1 MADSF
6 SNASPVVRTGGFP
19 RPNPNDLTKRQS
31 HAPADQEAD
40 SEAPKARDGVELH
53 HGASLARRLLRERVL
68 SRTRERLE
76 LTDGEFVP
84 SFAEN
89 VDEEPVGAFLGRLIG
104 AQNQLAALRVR
115 KVPPAEVRSRLDLAL
130 REGIAEAMDM
140 LSRDHD
146 GTAGCE
152 FVAEVLAEYGRRLA
166 ELAGE

>member
-19 RPNPNDLTKRQS
+19 RPNPNDLAKRHNQ
-31 HAPADQEAD
+31 APADAEA
-40 SEAPKARDGVELH
+40 EPTAPRDGVELH

-104 AQNQLAALRVR
+104 AQNQLAALRVL
-115 KVPPAEVRSRLDLAL
+115 VSPP
-130 REGIAEAMDM
+130 
-140 LSRDHD
+140 
-146 GTAGCE
+146 T
-152 FVAEVLAEYGRRLA
+152 
-166 ELAGE
+166 